1 MTEYF
6 TLAKVDEEP
15 KEGPSCWIRDKTL
28 SRVDIG
34 PVINHLDTMPG
45 AETREII
52 VLIAIVATSM
62 FKTREKRSSPRGPP
76 CWTPNSDVTDP
87 MK

>member
-52 VLIAIVATSM
+52 VLSYCCDKYVQN
-62 FKTREKRSSPRGPP
+62 KGEEE
-76 CWTPNSDVTDP
+76 
-87 MK
+87 